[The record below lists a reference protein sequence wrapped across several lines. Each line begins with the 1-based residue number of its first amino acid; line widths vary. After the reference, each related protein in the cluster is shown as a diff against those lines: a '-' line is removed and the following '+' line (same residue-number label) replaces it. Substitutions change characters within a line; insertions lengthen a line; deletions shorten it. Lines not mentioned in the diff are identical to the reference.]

1 LAGSSRDSIAGSLQD
16 HEWMG
21 LIARVAQGDQLALA
35 TLYDKTSRLIFGLVL
50 RIVSDSSTA
59 EEVTLDVYSQVWKQ
73 AAAYNSARGTPMAW
87 LLTIARSRAID
98 RFRSGKQ
105 EQQRRETLDTATGYA
120 APGDS
125 PEQESA
131 SSERREIVRSALKEL
146 SAEQR
151 EVIELAYFQGLS
163 HSEIA
168 AQLGQPLGTVKTR
181 TRLGMIRLRELLRPA
196 VGAFS

>member
-1 LAGSSRDSIAGSLQD
+1 MQD

-105 EQQRRETLDTATGYA
+105 EQQRR
-120 APGDS
+120 
-125 PEQESA
+125 
-131 SSERREIVRSALKEL
+131 
-146 SAEQR
+146 
-151 EVIELAYFQGLS
+151 
-163 HSEIA
+163 
-168 AQLGQPLGTVKTR
+168 
-181 TRLGMIRLRELLRPA
+181 
-196 VGAFS
+196 